1 MRPSLR
7 QLEYLVAV
15 ADLLHFRRAAEATHV
30 SQPGLSA
37 QIQELERLLGV
48 RLFERD
54 RRHVLPTAAG
64 RDAAR
69 QARAI
74 LAAVDDLIEGAR
86 GHREPLTG
94 TLRVG
99 VIPTVAPYLLPRLL
113 PHLRA
118 RFPHLRLLLRE
129 EQTPRLID
137 LLSDGHLDVLLLAL
151 EADLGDAV
159 TRALFRDP
167 FLLAVPPGHRLAG
180 RRRLRERDLA
190 DEELLL
196 LEDGH

>member
-15 ADLLHFRRAAEATHV
+15 ADLLHFRRAAEASHV

-48 RLFERD
+48 PLFERD
-54 RRHVLPTAAG
+54 RRHVLPTAAS
-64 RDAAR
+64 RTAAR
-69 QARAI
+69 RARAV
-74 LAAVDDLIEGAR
+74 LAAVDDLIEEAR
-86 GHREPLTG
+86 GHRAPLTG

-99 VIPTVAPYLLPRLL
+99 VIPTVAPYLLPRVL
-113 PHLRA
+113 PALR
-118 RFPHLRLLLRE
+118 RTFPDLRLLLRE
-129 EQTPRLID
+129 DQTPRLKA
-137 LLSDGHLDVLLLAL
+137 LLADGGLDVLLLAL
-151 EADLGDAV
+151 DTDLGRAV
-159 TRALFRDP
+159 TLPLFRDP

-180 RRRLRERDLA
+180 RKGLTERDLV